1 MKLPKNMGTWDRAIR
16 FVIAITI
23 LILYFTNFISGTLA
37 IVLLLFA
44 AATSFT
50 GITGYCPL
58 YPIFGWNTCK
68 IKEKK

>member
-1 MKLPKNMGTWDRAIR
+1 MKLPRNMGRWDRVIR

-23 LILYFTNFISGTLA
+23 LILYLTNIISGTLA
-37 IVLLLFA
+37 IVFLVFA
-44 AATSFT
+44 VATTFT

-68 IKEKK
+68 MKEKK

>member
-1 MKLPKNMGTWDRAIR
+1 MNLKKNMGTWDRAIR

-23 LILYFTNFISGTLA
+23 LILYFTNIISGTLA
-37 IVLLLFA
+37 VVLLLFA
-44 AATSFT
+44 VATSFT